1 MIPTRLS
8 AEPVTPRPQM
18 TVGDKV
24 KFANTRHPWTVRAV
38 TRAGRFAI
46 LTKPFNLRR
55 TVLYTVVDF
64 DRGVRGVDDHYGL
77 GYETDDQITAALAMF
92 QATEDDLARKAA
104 EEARA
109 AGLNSWPS
117 VACADVSFRS
127 GNHVRIDFQSING
140 EPCDSMGRRS

>member
-1 MIPTRLS
+1 MIPTRLA

-38 TRAGRFAI
+38 TRAGRFVI

-77 GYETDDQITAALAMF
+77 GYETDEQIDAALAMF
-92 QATEDDLARKAA
+92 QSTEDDLAGKAA
-104 EEARA
+104 DEARA
-109 AGLNSWPS
+109 DGRNSWPA
-117 VACADVSFRS
+117 VAHADVSFRS
-127 GNHVRIDFQSING
+127 GNHIRLDFVAING
-140 EPCDSMGRRS
+140 ERCDRTGERL